1 VRCNLQSPL
10 FPLYDKITPENL
22 QISLTMLFKELD
34 QSIDQLEASTYTSW
48 QDTVDPFE
56 QINDRMNVAW
66 GVVDHLQASYSDRRE
81 CHERLEHT
89 ASLSEA
95 DAQTA

>member
-1 VRCNLQSPL
+1 MRCNLQSPL

-66 GVVDHLQASYSDRRE
+66 GVVDHLQASSSDRR
-81 CHERLEHT
+81 
-89 ASLSEA
+89 
-95 DAQTA
+95 